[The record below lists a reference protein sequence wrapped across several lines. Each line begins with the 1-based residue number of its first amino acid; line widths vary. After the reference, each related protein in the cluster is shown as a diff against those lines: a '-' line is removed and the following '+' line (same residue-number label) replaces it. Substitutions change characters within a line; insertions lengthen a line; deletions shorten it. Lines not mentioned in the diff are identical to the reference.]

1 MNLEV
6 SMNRALLQE
15 GIAIK
20 PGLAGVRM
28 TPEEFDAA
36 EDWEENYRYELI
48 DGVLVVT
55 PPPVEAERDPNEELG
70 YLLRRYREDHPQGHV
85 LDKTLSEQTVRT
97 RTNRRRADR
106 VIWANLGRVPDPL
119 VDVPTIVA
127 EFVSADKRDWLR
139 DYVDKRLEYMEI
151 GVAEYW
157 VIDRFRRV
165 MTVYRY
171 RPEGPLELEIKENET
186 YRTPLLPGFELPLAR
201 LLSLAD
207 SWKQSQ

>member
-1 MNLEV
+1 
-6 SMNRALLQE
+6 MNRTLLQE
-15 GIAIK
+15 GIALK
-20 PGLAGVRM
+20 PALAGVRM
-28 TPEEFDAA
+28 APEEFDAA

-55 PPPVEAERDPNEELG
+55 PPPLEAERDPNGELD
-70 YLLRRYREDHPQGHV
+70 YLLRRYREDHPQGHT

-97 RTNRRRADR
+97 RSNRRRADR
-106 VIWANLGRVPDPL
+106 VIWAGLGRVPDPL

-139 DYVDKRLEYMEI
+139 DYVEKRLEYMEI

-165 MTVYRY
+165 MTVYRHQ
-171 RPEGPLELEIKENET
+171 PEGPLELEVKENEI
-186 YRTPLLPGFELPLAR
+186 YCTPLLPGFELPLGR
-201 LLSLAD
+201 LFLLAD
-207 SWKQSQ
+207 SWKQGD